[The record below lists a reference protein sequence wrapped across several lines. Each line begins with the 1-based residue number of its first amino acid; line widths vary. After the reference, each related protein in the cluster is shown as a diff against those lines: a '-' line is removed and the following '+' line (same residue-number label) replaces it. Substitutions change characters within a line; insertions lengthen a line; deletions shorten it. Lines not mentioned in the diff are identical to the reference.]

1 MASPRNQ
8 ERFPPPLDPIH
19 LQIGRPGTPAAD
31 FRREPGERV
40 APPSAQRNR
49 FKAWVRGSLEL
60 VISGMVF
67 FLGPPALM
75 IGFPVLF
82 LFLIVCFFEFLVSA
96 GAAVFEAVLGFSP

>member
-1 MASPRNQ
+1 
-8 ERFPPPLDPIH
+8 
-19 LQIGRPGTPAAD
+19 
-31 FRREPGERV
+31 
-40 APPSAQRNR
+40 
-49 FKAWVRGSLEL
+49 
-60 VISGMVF
+60 MVF